1 MNKNLET
8 FDIRNFLDRLT
19 PKKGKNR
26 YICPVC
32 EGSLTVDIKTGKYQ
46 CWGEPDSKQHLKDIR
61 EAVNPLEDALKQA
74 GIDNSRI
81 NYQQI
86 IPAKK
91 PDPLPAPLPQNI
103 ELAKL
108 PAPGLV
114 PQKKHNS
121 RGSQIIYTYSDAQYV
136 IRYEFIEDGEQKKL
150 TIPYYLDIL
159 GNSVKGIGDKPWPVY
174 HQEEIIKHG
183 QGQFVFVVE
192 GEKCTD
198 AARQQNL
205 LTTTFQG
212 SQWTDAKL
220 EQYCQ
225 CLKSHDIAG
234 IVYYPDN
241 DKAGYDKANKL
252 RIAANKA
259 QLAYIQLNPQRLNPD
274 STDGYDIA
282 DLIADGLYS
291 RQLLENEIQTAYKE
305 HLNTYINAILA
316 VAKQP
321 VNQEI
326 PREDWEC
333 KLFIE
338 TLLKQAHIPQSIP
351 ASIPQSIPQPIP
363 ASISLKQSSRNSLDV
378 DVWFDSANRL
388 ETYNQAIQ
396 SGKKYILDM
405 SSAGAGKSNFVGETI
420 PEWLRVNKLWY
431 ISNEHRNPTT
441 KSIEENYTDL
451 PVRNNGLYADENN
464 LTPLGNPTIN
474 WPQNQEA
481 NISGNCHKTP
491 LFHKLA
497 SKGYHQESNSESSL
511 NPICHTCKFKANCQ
525 GVDFEG
531 NILDKIAGAT
541 FRRDRREALMKDRIR
556 CHIDSLP
563 SEIPEKSLAFV
574 DESSRQINLVETTEL
589 SLTDYQKTLGEIAR
603 HLPEVWKQI
612 KDFIS
617 PLEQYLSSQHK
628 ENYYGYNHNQVRSIF
643 GDIDHKIIPNIIEAL
658 KVLSPDLEDIFQSA
672 DSVSLDGID
681 TSERKG
687 INPKTLKYIRYTFG
701 KEASQESHELLDNLI
716 VNWLTPLLEIIA
728 NISPGALRI
737 KHHKLIITTK
747 NTRQLEVLSKFQNVF
762 LLDATATRK
771 TVAFELGID
780 ASEILVICEKLP
792 NYSNLKVVQIT
803 DLGLCGKDRS
813 ESKVKQLDALRI
825 DLTSKHQNLGV
836 IDHLKHKQDG
846 EGYWFKD
853 NRGTNK
859 YINHDALLA
868 IGSPYQDIG
877 AVAAKYATLTGD
889 YNTSKDNPQFQEYIE
904 HLVKAEIIQMGG
916 RLRANRRPNE
926 ALTIY
931 LTSDD
936 DLSYLLDYYPGA
948 TLTKTTAFEITPTAG
963 DREQVSK
970 YYLLEAFKQCID
982 TGIKC
987 TQEAIAKISKLSQ
1000 PYISKIASKFGG
1012 FNALK
1017 KILLVL
1023 IEALYRGSNNFSD
1036 LSDDEKF
1043 LVNDYLPLIKDNP
1056 PPEVVQELL
1065 EVAKT
1070 IGYQAFSKITRE
1082 LAPDILGAFIGAI
1095 VDIAIAIVKDGRDG
1109 VIEVGNTG

>member
-1 MNKNLET
+1 MNKILET

-46 CWGEPDSKQHLKDIR
+46 CWADPGNKQHLKDIR

-74 GIDNSRI
+74 GIDNGRI

-86 IPAKK
+86 TPAKK
-91 PDPLPAPLPQNI
+91 PDPLPAPLPAPLPQNI

-108 PAPGLV
+108 PAPGAI

-121 RGSQIIYTYSDAQYV
+121 RGSQIIYTYSDTQYV

-150 TIPYYLDIL
+150 TIPYHLDIL
-159 GNSVKGIGDKPWPVY
+159 GDSVKGIGDKPWPVY

-183 QGQFVFVVE
+183 KNQFVLVVE

-225 CLKSHDIAG
+225 CLKSYDIAG
-234 IVYYPDN
+234 IVCYPDD
-241 DKAGYDKANKL
+241 DKAGYNKANKL

-305 HLNTYINAILA
+305 HLHTYIDAILA

-326 PREDWEC
+326 SGEDWEC

-351 ASIPQSIPQPIP
+351 ASIP
-363 ASISLKQSSRNSLDV
+363 LKQSSRSNLDV
-378 DVWFDSANRL
+378 DVWFNPADRL
-388 ETYNQAIQ
+388 ETYNQSIQ

-420 PEWLRVNKLWY
+420 PEWLQVNKLWY

-451 PVRNNGLYADENN
+451 PVRNNGMYADDNN

-474 WPQNQEA
+474 WPKDQEA

-531 NILDKIAGAT
+531 DILDKIAGAT

-563 SEIPEKSLAFV
+563 SEIPEKSIAFV

-589 SLTDYQKTLGEIAR
+589 SLTEYQKTLGEIAR

-617 PLEQYLSSQHK
+617 PLEKYLSSKHK
-628 ENYYGYNHNQVRSIF
+628 ENYYGYNHNQVRSIL
-643 GDIDHKIIPNIIEAL
+643 GDIDHNIIPNIIEAL
-658 KVLSPDLEDIFQSA
+658 KVLSPDLEGIFQCA

-747 NTRQLEVLSKFQNVF
+747 NNRQLEVLSKFQNVF

-859 YINHDALLA
+859 YMNHDALFA

-889 YNTSKDNPQFQEYIE
+889 YDTSKDNPQFQEYIE

-916 RLRANRRPNE
+916 RLRANRRPDE

-963 DREQVSK
+963 DREQVSR
-970 YYLLEAFKQCID
+970 YYLLGAFKQCID
-982 TGIKC
+982 TGIECK
-987 TQEAIAKISKLSQ
+987 EKAIAKISKLSQ

-1023 IEALYRGSNNFSD
+1023 IEALYRGSNIFSD

-1065 EVAKT
+1065 EVAKA
-1070 IGYQAFSKITRE
+1070 IGYQAFSRITRE

-1095 VDIAIAIVKDGRDG
+1095 VEISLVKDGRDG

>member
-1 MNKNLET
+1 MNKILET

-46 CWGEPDSKQHLKDIR
+46 CWADPDNKQHLKDIR

-74 GIDNSRI
+74 GIDNNRI

-86 IPAKK
+86 TLAKK

-108 PAPGLV
+108 PAPGV
-114 PQKKHNS
+114 IPQKKHNS
-121 RGSQIIYTYSDAQYV
+121 RGSQIIYTYSDTQYV
-136 IRYEFIEDGEQKKL
+136 VRYEFIEDGEQKKL
-150 TIPYYLDIL
+150 TIPYHLDIL
-159 GNSVKGIGDKPWPVY
+159 GNSIKGIGDQPWPVY

-212 SQWTDAKL
+212 SQWTDDKL
-220 EQYCQ
+220 EKYCQ
-225 CLKSHDIAG
+225 CLKSYNIAG
-234 IVYYPDN
+234 IVYYPDD
-241 DKAGYDKANKL
+241 DKAGYNKANKL

-259 QLAYIQLNPQRLNPD
+259 QLAYIELSPQRLNPD

-291 RQLLENEIQTAYKE
+291 RELLETEIQTAYKE
-305 HLNTYINAILA
+305 HLHRYIDAILA

-326 PREDWEC
+326 SREDWEC

-338 TLLKQAHIPQSIP
+338 TLLKQAYIPQSIP
-351 ASIPQSIPQPIP
+351 ASIPLKQLSIP
-363 ASISLKQSSRNSLDV
+363 LKQSSRSNLDV
-378 DVWFDSANRL
+378 DIWFDSANRL
-388 ETYNQAIQ
+388 ETYNQTIQ

-420 PEWLRVNKLWY
+420 PEWLQVNKLWY
-431 ISNEHRNPTT
+431 ISSEHRNPTT

-451 PVRNNGLYADENN
+451 PARNNGLYADDDN

-474 WPQNQEA
+474 WPKNQTA
-481 NISGNCHKTP
+481 NVPGNCHKAP
-491 LFHKLA
+491 LFQKLA

-531 NILDKIAGAT
+531 DILDKITGAT

-563 SEIPEKSLAFV
+563 SEIPEKSIAFV

-589 SLTDYQKTLGEIAR
+589 SLTEYQKTLGEIAR

-617 PLEQYLSSQHK
+617 PLEKYLSSKHK
-628 ENYYGYNHNQVRSIF
+628 ENYYGYNHNQVRSIL

-658 KVLSPDLEDIFQSA
+658 KVLSPDLEGIFQSA

-681 TSERKG
+681 ASERKG

-728 NISPGALRI
+728 NISSGALRI

-813 ESKVKQLDALRI
+813 KSKVKQLDATKTA
-825 DLTSKHQNLGV
+825 LTSKHQNLGV

-859 YINHDALLA
+859 YMNHDALLA

-877 AVAAKYATLTGD
+877 AVASKYATLTGD

-916 RLRANRRPNE
+916 RLRANRRPDE

-987 TQEAIAKISKLSQ
+987 TQKAVAKISKLSQ

-1036 LSDDEKF
+1036 LSEDEKF

-1056 PPEVVQELL
+1056 PPEVVQQLL
-1065 EVAKT
+1065 EVAKA
-1070 IGYQAFSKITRE
+1070 IGYQAFSRITRE

-1095 VDIAIAIVKDGRDG
+1095 VEIAIVKDGRGG

>member
-1 MNKNLET
+1 MNKILET

-46 CWGEPDSKQHLKDIR
+46 CWGEPGNKQHLKDIR
-61 EAVNPLEDALKQA
+61 EAINPLEDALKQA
-74 GIDNSRI
+74 GIDNGRI

-86 IPAKK
+86 TPAKK
-91 PDPLPAPLPQNI
+91 PDPLPAPLPAPLPQNI

-108 PAPGLV
+108 PAPGV
-114 PQKKHNS
+114 IPQKKHNS

-136 IRYEFIEDGEQKKL
+136 IRYEFTEDGEQKKL
-150 TIPYYLDIL
+150 TIPYHLDIL
-159 GNSVKGIGDKPWPVY
+159 GNSVKGIGDQPWPVY

-183 QGQFVFVVE
+183 KNQFVFVVE

-212 SQWTDAKL
+212 SQWTDTKL

-234 IVYYPDN
+234 IVYYPDH
-241 DKAGYDKANKL
+241 DKAGYNKANKL

-259 QLAYIQLNPQRLNPD
+259 QLPYIELSPQRLNPD

-305 HLNTYINAILA
+305 HLNTYIDAILA
-316 VAKQP
+316 VGKQP

-326 PREDWEC
+326 SGEDWEC

-351 ASIPQSIPQPIP
+351 ASIPLQ
-363 ASISLKQSSRNSLDV
+363 QSSRNNLDV
-378 DVWFDSANRL
+378 DIWFDSDNRL
-388 ETYNQAIQ
+388 KTYNQSIQ

-405 SSAGAGKSNFVGETI
+405 SSAGAGKSNFVGEII
-420 PEWLRVNKLWY
+420 PEWLQVNKLWY
-431 ISNEHRNPTT
+431 ISSEHRNPTT

-451 PVRNNGLYADENN
+451 PVRNNGMYADENN

-531 NILDKIAGAT
+531 NILDKIAGAS

-589 SLTDYQKTLGEIAR
+589 SLTEYQKTLGEIAR

-628 ENYYGYNHNQVRSIF
+628 ENYYGYNHNQVMEIL
-643 GDIDHKIIPNIIEAL
+643 DIDHNIISNIIEDL
-658 KVLSPDLEDIFQSA
+658 KVLSPDLEGIFQAA

-687 INPKTLKYIRYTFG
+687 ISRKTLKYIRYTFG

-813 ESKVKQLDALRI
+813 ESKVKQLDATKAALA
-825 DLTSKHQNLGV
+825 SNHQNLGV

-859 YINHDALLA
+859 YMNHDALFA

-877 AVAAKYATLTGD
+877 AVACKYATLTGD

-916 RLRANRRPNE
+916 RLRANRRPDE

-948 TLTKTTAFEITPTAG
+948 TLEKTTAFEITPTAG
-963 DREQVSK
+963 NREQVSR

-987 TQEAIAKISKLSQ
+987 TQKAVAKISKLSQ

-1023 IEALYRGSNNFSD
+1023 IKALYRDSNIFSE
-1036 LSDDEKF
+1036 LSEDEKF

-1070 IGYQAFSKITRE
+1070 IGYQVFSRIIRE

-1095 VDIAIAIVKDGRDG
+1095 VDIAIVKDGRDE

>member
-46 CWGEPDSKQHLKDIR
+46 CWGEPDNKQHLKDIR

-74 GIDNSRI
+74 GIDNGRI

-86 IPAKK
+86 TPAKK

-136 IRYEFIEDGEQKKL
+136 VRYEFIEDGEQKKL

-159 GNSVKGIGDKPWPVY
+159 GNSVKGIGDQPWPVY

-183 QGQFVFVVE
+183 QGQFVLVVE

-205 LTTTFQG
+205 VTTTFQG

-225 CLKSHDIAG
+225 CLKSHNIAG

-241 DKAGYDKANKL
+241 DKAGYNKANKL
-252 RIAANKA
+252 RIAANKI
-259 QLAYIQLNPQRLNPD
+259 QLPYIELNPQRLNPD

-291 RQLLENEIQTAYKE
+291 RELLENEIQTAYKE
-305 HLNTYINAILA
+305 HLNIYIDAILA

-326 PREDWEC
+326 SREDWEC

-338 TLLKQAHIPQSIP
+338 TLLKQAYIPQSIS
-351 ASIPQSIPQPIP
+351 ASIP
-363 ASISLKQSSRNSLDV
+363 LKQSSRSNLDV

-388 ETYNQAIQ
+388 ETYNQTIQ
-396 SGKKYILDM
+396 SGKKYILDI
-405 SSAGAGKSNFVGETI
+405 SSTGAGKSDFVGKTI
-420 PEWLRVNKLWY
+420 PEWLQVNKLWY
-431 ISNEHRNPTT
+431 ISSEHRNPTT

-451 PVRNNGLYADENN
+451 PVRNNGLYADDNN

-474 WPQNQEA
+474 WPKNQAA
-481 NISGNCHKTP
+481 NIPGNCHKTP

-525 GVDFEG
+525 GVDIEG
-531 NILDKIAGAT
+531 NLLDKINGAT

-556 CHIDSLP
+556 CHINSLP
-563 SEIPEKSLAFV
+563 SEIPKKSIAFV

-603 HLPEVWKQI
+603 HLPEVWEQI

-643 GDIDHKIIPNIIEAL
+643 GDIDHKIILNIIEAL
-658 KVLSPDLEDIFQSA
+658 KVLSPDLEGIFQSP

-681 TSERKG
+681 TSEREG
-687 INPKTLKYIRYTFG
+687 ISRKTLKYIRYTFG

-813 ESKVKQLDALRI
+813 ESKVKQLDATKTALA
-825 DLTSKHQNLGV
+825 SNHQNLGV

-859 YINHDALLA
+859 YMNHDALFA

-916 RLRANRRPNE
+916 RLRANRRPDE

-931 LTSDD
+931 LTSND

-963 DREQVSK
+963 DREQVSR

-987 TQEAIAKISKLSQ
+987 TQKAVAKISKLSQ

-1023 IEALYRGSNNFSD
+1023 IEALYRDSNNFSG

-1065 EVAKT
+1065 EVAKA
-1070 IGYQAFSKITRE
+1070 IGYQAFSRITRE

-1095 VDIAIAIVKDGRDG
+1095 VDIAIVKDGRDAFHTE
-1109 VIEVGNTG
+1109 IYRYPFS

>member
-86 IPAKK
+86 TPAKK

-108 PAPGLV
+108 PAPGV
-114 PQKKHNS
+114 IPQKKHNS

-150 TIPYYLDIL
+150 TIPYHLDIL
-159 GNSVKGIGDKPWPVY
+159 GNSVKGIGDQPWPVY

-183 QGQFVFVVE
+183 KNQFVFVVE

-205 LTTTFQG
+205 VTTTFQG
-212 SQWTDAKL
+212 SQWTDDKL

-225 CLKSHDIAG
+225 CLNSYGIAG
-234 IVYYPDN
+234 IVCYPDH
-241 DKAGYDKANKL
+241 DKAGYNKANKL

-259 QLAYIQLNPQRLNPD
+259 QLAYIELNPQRLNPD

-291 RQLLENEIQTAYKE
+291 RELLENEIQTAYKE
-305 HLNTYINAILA
+305 HLHTYIDTILA

-326 PREDWEC
+326 SRENWEC

-451 PVRNNGLYADENN
+451 PVRNNGLYADDNN

-474 WPQNQEA
+474 WPQNQAA

-511 NPICHTCKFKANCQ
+511 NP
-525 GVDFEG
+525 
-531 NILDKIAGAT
+531 
-541 FRRDRREALMKDRIR
+541 
-556 CHIDSLP
+556 
-563 SEIPEKSLAFV
+563 
-574 DESSRQINLVETTEL
+574 
-589 SLTDYQKTLGEIAR
+589 
-603 HLPEVWKQI
+603 
-612 KDFIS
+612 
-617 PLEQYLSSQHK
+617 
-628 ENYYGYNHNQVRSIF
+628 
-643 GDIDHKIIPNIIEAL
+643 
-658 KVLSPDLEDIFQSA
+658 
-672 DSVSLDGID
+672 
-681 TSERKG
+681 
-687 INPKTLKYIRYTFG
+687 
-701 KEASQESHELLDNLI
+701 
-716 VNWLTPLLEIIA
+716 
-728 NISPGALRI
+728 
-737 KHHKLIITTK
+737 
-747 NTRQLEVLSKFQNVF
+747 
-762 LLDATATRK
+762 
-771 TVAFELGID
+771 
-780 ASEILVICEKLP
+780 
-792 NYSNLKVVQIT
+792 
-803 DLGLCGKDRS
+803 
-813 ESKVKQLDALRI
+813 
-825 DLTSKHQNLGV
+825 
-836 IDHLKHKQDG
+836 
-846 EGYWFKD
+846 
-853 NRGTNK
+853 
-859 YINHDALLA
+859 
-868 IGSPYQDIG
+868 
-877 AVAAKYATLTGD
+877 LTG
-889 YNTSKDNPQFQEYIE
+889 
-904 HLVKAEIIQMGG
+904 
-916 RLRANRRPNE
+916 
-926 ALTIY
+926 
-931 LTSDD
+931 
-936 DLSYLLDYYPGA
+936 
-948 TLTKTTAFEITPTAG
+948 
-963 DREQVSK
+963 
-970 YYLLEAFKQCID
+970 
-982 TGIKC
+982 
-987 TQEAIAKISKLSQ
+987 
-1000 PYISKIASKFGG
+1000 
-1012 FNALK
+1012 
-1017 KILLVL
+1017 
-1023 IEALYRGSNNFSD
+1023 
-1036 LSDDEKF
+1036 
-1043 LVNDYLPLIKDNP
+1043 
-1056 PPEVVQELL
+1056 
-1065 EVAKT
+1065 
-1070 IGYQAFSKITRE
+1070 
-1082 LAPDILGAFIGAI
+1082 
-1095 VDIAIAIVKDGRDG
+1095 
-1109 VIEVGNTG
+1109 

>member
-1 MNKNLET
+1 
-8 FDIRNFLDRLT
+8 
-19 PKKGKNR
+19 
-26 YICPVC
+26 
-32 EGSLTVDIKTGKYQ
+32 
-46 CWGEPDSKQHLKDIR
+46 
-61 EAVNPLEDALKQA
+61 
-74 GIDNSRI
+74 
-81 NYQQI
+81 
-86 IPAKK
+86 
-91 PDPLPAPLPQNI
+91 
-103 ELAKL
+103 
-108 PAPGLV
+108 
-114 PQKKHNS
+114 
-121 RGSQIIYTYSDAQYV
+121 
-136 IRYEFIEDGEQKKL
+136 
-150 TIPYYLDIL
+150 
-159 GNSVKGIGDKPWPVY
+159 
-174 HQEEIIKHG
+174 
-183 QGQFVFVVE
+183 
-192 GEKCTD
+192 
-198 AARQQNL
+198 
-205 LTTTFQG
+205 
-212 SQWTDAKL
+212 
-220 EQYCQ
+220 
-225 CLKSHDIAG
+225 
-234 IVYYPDN
+234 
-241 DKAGYDKANKL
+241 
-252 RIAANKA
+252 
-259 QLAYIQLNPQRLNPD
+259 
-274 STDGYDIA
+274 
-282 DLIADGLYS
+282 
-291 RQLLENEIQTAYKE
+291 
-305 HLNTYINAILA
+305 
-316 VAKQP
+316 
-321 VNQEI
+321 
-326 PREDWEC
+326 
-333 KLFIE
+333 
-338 TLLKQAHIPQSIP
+338 
-351 ASIPQSIPQPIP
+351 
-363 ASISLKQSSRNSLDV
+363 
-378 DVWFDSANRL
+378 
-388 ETYNQAIQ
+388 
-396 SGKKYILDM
+396 
-405 SSAGAGKSNFVGETI
+405 VGETI
-420 PEWLRVNKLWY
+420 PEWLQVNKLWY

-451 PVRNNGLYADENN
+451 PVRNNGLYADDNN

-474 WPQNQEA
+474 WPKNQAA
-481 NISGNCHKTP
+481 NVPGNCHKTP

-531 NILDKIAGAT
+531 NLLDKIAGAT

-563 SEIPEKSLAFV
+563 SEIPEKSIAFV

-589 SLTDYQKTLGEIAR
+589 SLTEYQKTLGEIAR

-617 PLEQYLSSQHK
+617 PLEKYLSSKHK

-643 GDIDHKIIPNIIEAL
+643 GDIDHKIIPNIIESL

-687 INPKTLKYIRYTFG
+687 ISRKTLKYIRYTFG

-747 NTRQLEVLSKFQNVF
+747 NNRQLEVLSKFQNVF

-813 ESKVKQLDALRI
+813 KSKVKQLDATKTA
-825 DLTSKHQNLGV
+825 LTSKHQNLGV

-859 YINHDALLA
+859 YMNHDALFA

-889 YNTSKDNPQFQEYIE
+889 YDTSKDNRQFQEYIE

-916 RLRANRRPNE
+916 RLRANRRPDE

-963 DREQVSK
+963 DREQVSR

-987 TQEAIAKISKLSQ
+987 TQKAVAKISKLSQ

-1023 IEALYRGSNNFSD
+1023 IEALYRGSNNFSG

-1070 IGYQAFSKITRE
+1070 IGYQAFSRITRE

-1095 VDIAIAIVKDGRDG
+1095 VDIAIVKDGRYAYD
-1109 VIEVGNTG
+1109 

>member
-8 FDIRNFLDRLT
+8 FDIRNFLDTLT

-46 CWGEPDSKQHLKDIR
+46 CWAEPDNKQHLKDIR

-74 GIDNSRI
+74 GIENGRI

-86 IPAKK
+86 TPAKK

-108 PAPGLV
+108 PAPGV
-114 PQKKHNS
+114 IPQKKHNS
-121 RGSQIIYTYSDAQYV
+121 RGSQIIYTYSDTQYV

-150 TIPYYLDIL
+150 TIPYYSDIL
-159 GNSVKGIGDKPWPVY
+159 GDSVKGIGDQPWPVY

-225 CLKSHDIAG
+225 CLKSYDIAG
-234 IVYYPDN
+234 IVYYPDH
-241 DKAGYDKANKL
+241 DKAGYNKANKL

-259 QLAYIQLNPQRLNPD
+259 QLPYIELSPQRLNPD

-305 HLNTYINAILA
+305 HLNTYIDAILA
-316 VAKQP
+316 VGKQP

-326 PREDWEC
+326 SGEDWEC

-351 ASIPQSIPQPIP
+351 ASIPASIPLQ
-363 ASISLKQSSRNSLDV
+363 QSSGSNLDV
-378 DVWFDSANRL
+378 DIWFDSDNRL
-388 ETYNQAIQ
+388 KTYNQSIQ
-396 SGKKYILDM
+396 SGKKYILDI
-405 SSAGAGKSNFVGETI
+405 SSTGAGKSNFVGEII
-420 PEWLRVNKLWY
+420 PEWLQVNKLWY

-451 PVRNNGLYADENN
+451 PVRNNGMYADENN

-531 NILDKIAGAT
+531 DILDKIAGAT

-563 SEIPEKSLAFV
+563 SEIPEKSIAFV

-589 SLTDYQKTLGEIAR
+589 SLIEYQKTLGEIAR

-617 PLEQYLSSQHK
+617 PLEKYLSSKHK
-628 ENYYGYNHNQVRSIF
+628 ENYYGYNHNQVMEIL
-643 GDIDHKIIPNIIEAL
+643 GDIDHNIISNIIEDL
-658 KVLSPDLEDIFQSA
+658 KVLSPDLEDIFQAA

-687 INPKTLKYIRYTFG
+687 INRKTLKYIRYTFG

-747 NTRQLEVLSKFQNVF
+747 NNRQLEVLSKFQNVF

-813 ESKVKQLDALRI
+813 KSKVKQLDALKI

-859 YINHDALLA
+859 YMNHDALFA

-916 RLRANRRPNE
+916 RLRANRRPDE

-963 DREQVSK
+963 DREQVSR

-987 TQEAIAKISKLSQ
+987 TQKAVAKISKLSQ

-1023 IEALYRGSNNFSD
+1023 IEALYRGSNNFSG

-1065 EVAKT
+1065 EVAKA
-1070 IGYQAFSKITRE
+1070 IGYQAFSRIIRE

-1095 VDIAIAIVKDGRDG
+1095 VDIAIVKDGRDG
-1109 VIEVGNTG
+1109 VIEVGTTG